1 MELTSI
7 PGVGEKTAESLAAL
21 DDPEAALRD
30 GDVARIA
37 AAPGISEGRAVVIA
51 RGAIRHRHDDPGGW
65 TATDRAKEVHDGAL
79 SLLRER
85 AVTEYARRRLATLY
99 PSATP
104 GRIAEVRA
112 WAARAMHR
120 DPDPDVLAALEGVA
134 PLQEP
139 SSLRVR
145 QRALATADAERY
157 AELDAAFP
165 ELPIEVVEGP
175 EELAELGRSY
185 ATVFVVDETFAGVD
199 VDGDVR
205 VLTDPESEPETVVPE
220 RLLASVAQNRD
231 RLAAAATVHERA
243 GLEPACDLAAL
254 RDVLDRVDDDGE
266 IVGDAELDRLA
277 TAVDDLDA
285 AANTAASV
293 ANDHLRT
300 VIQQRDVTIQG
311 QDFLSLVEQGARVD
325 SLLARELADEY
336 DEAIRQ
342 ARDHLIDALDLDAGE
357 AEMAERVFGG
367 EPTFPVEHNEEP
379 LARLRTE
386 LKTAR
391 DRRGA
396 RLKADLAEEIAD
408 LWPAAERL
416 VTDALELD
424 VELAVARF
432 AADFDCVLPSFPDD
446 AVPDDPTETAAETIA
461 GDGGTLADPT
471 ADAADEDSTDPT
483 TNAADEGT
491 ADPRTNAADE
501 GTADTD
507 TPSGGPAA
515 TAAADSDD
523 PITAE
528 PAAVDESGVA
538 IEGGR
543 SPLLDEPFDAV
554 EPVDYGVDGVTI
566 LSGVNSGGKTSTLDL
581 VALVATLAH
590 MGLPV
595 PAEAATLRRVSGLHY
610 YAKSQGTLDAGAF
623 ESTLRE
629 FGELATGADGR
640 LVLVDELE
648 SITEPGASAKIIAG
662 ILERLHDQGA
672 TAVFVSHMAR
682 EIRET
687 AAFDVAVDGIEALG
701 LEDGELVV
709 DRSPKKDHLARS
721 TPELIVEKLSDA
733 SDGGEGSFYAS
744 LLEKF

>member
-21 DDPEAALRD
+21 DDPEAALRT
-30 GDVARIA
+30 GDVAQIA

-65 TATDRAKEVHDGAL
+65 AATDRAKEVHDEAL

-99 PSATP
+99 PSAVP
-104 GRIAEVRA
+104 SRIAEVRA
-112 WAARAMHR
+112 WAARAVRR

-134 PLQEP
+134 PLAEP

-145 QRALATADAERY
+145 ERALATADAERY
-157 AELDAAFP
+157 AELDDAFP
-165 ELPIEVVEGP
+165 ELPIEVVEGVA
-175 EELAELGRSY
+175 ELAELGRSY

-199 VDGDVR
+199 VEGDVR

-254 RDVLDRVDDDGE
+254 QDVLDRVDDDGG
-266 IVGDAELDRLA
+266 IVGDAELDRLS

-285 AANTAASV
+285 TANTAASV

-336 DEAIRQ
+336 DEAIRR
-342 ARDHLIDALDLDAGE
+342 ARDHLTDALDLDPGE

-386 LKTAR
+386 LKATR
-391 DRRGA
+391 DRRSA

-432 AADFDCVLPSFPDD
+432 AADFDCVLPSFVDD

-461 GDGGTLADPT
+461 GDGGTLT
-471 ADAADEDSTDPT
+471 GSAADVADTETTDTDATDTET
-483 TNAADEGT
+483 TDTDVADTE
-491 ADPRTNAADE
+491 
-501 GTADTD
+501 TADTD
-507 TPSGGPAA
+507 PTDAE
-515 TAAADSDD
+515 TVDAAADTAD
-523 PITAE
+523 PLTAE

-538 IEGGR
+538 IERGR
-543 SPLLDEPFDAV
+543 SPLLDEPFEAV

-581 VALVATLAH
+581 VGLVATLAH

-595 PAEAATLRRVSGLHY
+595 PAAGATIRRVSGLHY

-629 FGELATGADGR
+629 FGALATGADGR

-687 AAFDVAVDGIEALG
+687 AGFDVAVDGIEALG

-709 DRSPKKDHLARS
+709 DRSPKKNHLARS